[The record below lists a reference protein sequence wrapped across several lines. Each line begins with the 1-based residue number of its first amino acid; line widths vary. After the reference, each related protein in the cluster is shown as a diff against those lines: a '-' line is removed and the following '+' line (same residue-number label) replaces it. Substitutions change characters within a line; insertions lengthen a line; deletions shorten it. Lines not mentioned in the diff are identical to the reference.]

1 MRNKLLNSLMAA
13 AIATITVSAVAQ
25 NATPREPTPGQ
36 AAPITGTTQNG
47 SPVGTTPSTS
57 PTSPGMNSQYNT
69 TTPGSTMNNMAPG
82 TNARMT
88 NEQMREYIEARR
100 ACSLQTGAQAQACND
115 AANARFTSVDPK
127 CQKLAGQALA
137 DCLRGADHGS

>member
-13 AIATITVSAVAQ
+13 TFATLAVSAVAQ

-36 AAPITGTTQNG
+36 AQPLTGNTQNG
-47 SPVGTTPSTS
+47 STVGTTPSTN

-69 TTPGSTMNNMAPG
+69 TTPGMGNT

-115 AANARFTSVDPK
+115 ATNARFTAVDPK
-127 CQKLAGQALA
+127 CQKLAGPALA
-137 DCLRGADHGS
+137 DCLRGADHGGN

>member
-13 AIATITVSAVAQ
+13 TIATIAVSAVAQ

-47 SPVGTTPSTS
+47 SPVGTTPSTA
-57 PTSPGMNSQYNT
+57 PMSPGMNSQYNT
-69 TTPGSTMNNMAPG
+69 TPGSNMNGTMTG

-115 AANARFTSVDPK
+115 AANARFTAVDPK

-137 DCLRGADHGS
+137 DCLHGADHGS